1 MTTDTLMIW
10 FAMTAGYHPAAGMSV
25 LGEIVERVSGV
36 PYERYVRDR
45 IFEPVGA
52 PDCWMG
58 MPEPRYEAY
67 GDRIGYM
74 HNTTGAEPV
83 VLRRINSARSAATPM
98 RGLRRHG
105 LGRTWR
111 SRPGE
116 AGADRRSLRRPSRRR
131 RCVGRGRGGSPLSA
145 DASG

>member
-1 MTTDTLMIW
+1 MIW

-52 PDCWMG
+52 PDCWIG

-83 VLRRINSARSAATPM
+83 VLRRINSA
-98 RGLRRHG
+98 
-105 LGRTWR
+105 LG
-111 SRPGE
+111 GH
-116 AGADRRSLRRPSRRR
+116 
-131 RCVGRGRGGSPLSA
+131 A
-145 DASG
+145 DARSTSTWAWPHMEISAG